1 MDGPEHQQWQDV
13 NPVCVFTKILQNTIF
28 LDRQATNEADV
39 DNFLS
44 ETTLLEKTT
53 LNDIRSSF
61 YCWKKEP

>member
-1 MDGPEHQQWQDV
+1 MDGPENMQWQDV
-13 NPVCVFTKILQNTIF
+13 NPECVFTKILKYTIF
-28 LDRQATNEADV
+28 LERQTTNEADV
-39 DNFLS
+39 DNFIT